1 MAFSVKGEHQQEIL
15 KFMRYFNLKKEEF
28 LKERQ
33 RDLKE
38 FLTDALNE
46 GDMIFNKEDVFF
58 SRFSIFTEKK
68 NAKIIFFLKRSR
80 IFSKN
85 T

>member
-38 FLTDALNE
+38 FLTDAINE

-58 SRFSIFTEKK
+58 SKFSIFFKRIK
-68 NAKIIFFLKRSR
+68 NGKIMFF
-80 IFSKN
+80 
-85 T
+85 

>member
-58 SRFSIFTEKK
+58 RNFQFLYK
-68 NAKIIFFLKRSR
+68 NNIFLKRSR
-80 IFSKN
+80 VFSKN
-85 T
+85 I